1 MIYNCWDKDPN
12 NQLKACL
19 VNSKKLA
26 NYTLVEY
33 EIDKIWIQTAQST
46 QRGGVWHYQ
55 AKI

>member
-12 NQLKACL
+12 SQLKACL

-33 EIDKIWIQTAQST
+33 EIDKIRIQTAQST